1 MQARVP
7 FDSAQW
13 VVMSVDEQ
21 AWLQKQN
28 LPTNCRCS
36 LDSILTHKKK
46 SIGTIL
52 CPFSSTLLSFLHF
65 SLALKEM
72 GSTVCAPVRRFSPLE
87 LLIFIWHFV
96 VVIDMCL
103 WIRPPR
109 HCTPSLINREVFVC
123 VCFPGYVLPRQIS
136 RKRCEFF

>member
-7 FDSAQW
+7 FYSAQW

-21 AWLQKQN
+21 GWLQKQN

-36 LDSILTHKKK
+36 LDSILTYK
-46 SIGTIL
+46 I
-52 CPFSSTLLSFLHF
+52 PFRPPCFLF
-65 SLALKEM
+65 YIFFLALKEM
-72 GSTVCAPVRRFSPLE
+72 GSTVCVPVRRFSPLE

-103 WIRPPR
+103 GIRPPR